1 MVKLAKKIT
10 IMLLGCLMAI
20 CAFFGIGII
29 RNDTQKALAETTA
42 TKTSVSGI
50 QLRAD
55 VGSSQY
61 YLVLNA
67 IEYTSVAAGTVVSNP
82 ANYADLLSN
91 ITFYA
96 SAEDEGV
103 SAKTLCNTD
112 HWVINQWGSGG
123 LMISMSAENYETY
136 SGSSVYKV
144 VLNEGAIMP
153 YTATQ
158 DLRVSKTTEFINQ
171 NYGNEDAKYG
181 SFVWT
186 AIAANDYIDTSV
198 TAFGDPGSENKDSLW
213 FTLSTHDYATYNT
226 PVAPVQLS
234 ALNWGSK
241 IKITIG
247 GVEKTLAEYNISSA
261 TLYKWARAGAPIVL
275 TTSIADYTTIESITI
290 EAGCEFPSQAT
301 ANLMS
306 GLTLY
311 RTTKDVTF
319 TNDGTGNFVLP
330 NSYVDTSVTAFGDP
344 GSENKDSLW
353 FTLSTHD
360 YATYNTPVAP
370 VQLSALNWGSKI
382 KITIGGVEK
391 TLAEYNISSATLY
404 KWARAGA
411 PIVLTTSIA
420 DYTTIESITIEAG
433 CEFPSQATADR
444 KTGFTLYRTTEDITF
459 INDGT
464 GRFILPN
471 SYIDTA
477 VTVFGD
483 PGFTEGV
490 ASENSLWFTLSNHD
504 YVTGNNPVNAT
515 QLAALNCYSKIKF
528 TIGGVEKS
536 LGDYNVEAVCLNKW
550 TRMGEPIAFHLS
562 NFDYRE
568 IDSITIEAGC
578 EFPSE
583 ATATKESGGGYTVY
597 RTTEDITF
605 YNDGTGVFV
614 TLAAAQE
621 IAKAELAAYK
631 NAADYRETEQ
641 AAIASILETA
651 NTAINACETI
661 SAINETVATAKVELD
676 ALKTDAEYTAEEF
689 AAALAVAKET
699 AKADIASYKNVE
711 DYRETE
717 QLEIASVLEEANTRI
732 DNAADVAA
740 VETIVSETKAT
751 LDALK
756 TDAEYTAEEA
766 AAALATA
773 KETAKADLAAYK
785 NADDYRTAEQAQLAA
800 ILETANAAIDACEN
814 EESINAV
821 VVSVKTELDALKTDA
836 EYTEEE
842 NANSS
847 ESTSDSEEDSVSESE
862 DDSTPDS
869 TSESKEDSSSEPE
882 SSATDSVELFGCF
895 GSVSGVSVTA
905 ILLFASVVLTK
916 KKKEN

>member
-1 MVKLAKKIT
+1 MAKLAKKIA

-103 SAKTLCNTD
+103 SATTLCNTD

-226 PVAPVQLS
+226 PVASVQLS

-247 GVEKTLAEYNISSA
+247 GEEKTLAEYNISSA
-261 TLYKWARAGAPIVL
+261 ILHKWAREGAPI
-275 TTSIADYTTIESITI
+275 
-290 EAGCEFPSQAT
+290 
-301 ANLMS
+301 
-306 GLTLY
+306 
-311 RTTKDVTF
+311 
-319 TNDGTGNFVLP
+319 
-330 NSYVDTSVTAFGDP
+330 
-344 GSENKDSLW
+344 
-353 FTLSTHD
+353 
-360 YATYNTPVAP
+360 
-370 VQLSALNWGSKI
+370 ALG
-382 KITIGGVEK
+382 
-391 TLAEYNISSATLY
+391 
-404 KWARAGA
+404 
-411 PIVLTTSIA
+411 TSIA

-562 NFDYRE
+562 DFDYRE

-597 RTTEDITF
+597 KTTEDITF
-605 YNDGTGVFV
+605 YNGGTGVFV

-631 NAADYRETEQ
+631 NVADYREAEQ
-641 AAIASILETA
+641 AEIASILETA

-676 ALKTDAEYTAEEF
+676 ALKTDAEYTAEEL
-689 AAALAVAKET
+689 AAALAAAKEA

-751 LDALK
+751 LDTLK

-814 EESINAV
+814 EEAINAV
-821 VVSVKTELDALKTDA
+821 VVSVKTELDTLKTDA

-842 NANSS
+842 NVNSS
-847 ESTSDSEEDSVSESE
+847 ASASDSEEDGVSNSDE
-862 DDSTPDS
+862 DSTPDS

-882 SSATDSVELFGCF
+882 SGATDSVELFGCF

>member
-1 MVKLAKKIT
+1 MAKLAKKIV

-20 CAFFGIGII
+20 CAFFGVGII
-29 RNDTQKALAETTA
+29 RNDAQKALAETSA
-42 TKTSVSGI
+42 TKTSISGI

-103 SAKTLCNTD
+103 SATTLCNTD

-213 FTLSTHDYATYNT
+213 FTLSTHDY
-226 PVAPVQLS
+226 
-234 ALNWGSK
+234 
-241 IKITIG
+241 
-247 GVEKTLAEYNISSA
+247 
-261 TLYKWARAGAPIVL
+261 
-275 TTSIADYTTIESITI
+275 TT
-290 EAGCEFPSQAT
+290 F
-301 ANLMS
+301 N
-306 GLTLY
+306 
-311 RTTKDVTF
+311 
-319 TNDGTGNFVLP
+319 N
-330 NSYVDTSVTAFGDP
+330 
-344 GSENKDSLW
+344 
-353 FTLSTHD
+353 
-360 YATYNTPVAP
+360 PVAP

-515 QLAALNCYSKIKF
+515 QLATLNCYSKIKF

-536 LGDYNVEAVCLNKW
+536 LGDYNVEAVYLNKW

-597 RTTEDITF
+597 KTTEDITF

-614 TLAAAQE
+614 TLAAAKE

-631 NAADYRETEQ
+631 NAADYRETEK
-641 AAIASILETA
+641 AAIVSILETA

-676 ALKTDAEYTAEEF
+676 ALKTDAEYTAEEL

-699 AKADIASYKNVE
+699 AKAELATYKNVE

-717 QLEIASVLEEANTRI
+717 QLEIASILGEANTRL
-732 DNAADVAA
+732 DNATDVAA

-751 LDALK
+751 LDTLK

-773 KETAKADLAAYK
+773 KETAKADLVAYK

-814 EESINAV
+814 EEAINAV
-821 VVSVKTELDALKTDA
+821 AASVKTELDALKTDA

-847 ESTSDSEEDSVSESE
+847 ESTSDSEEDSVSESDE
-862 DDSTPDS
+862 DSTPDS
-869 TSESKEDSSSEPE
+869 TSESKEDSSSETE
-882 SSATDSVELFGCF
+882 SGASDSVDVFGCF